1 MEHELTA
8 LEQKLQDRLNKL
20 SGMKAILDQTS
31 NSFPRKNGDW
41 RQAEQVDS
49 EIAFILSLAL

>member
-20 SGMKAILDQTS
+20 SGMKAILDTTA
-31 NSFPRKNGDW
+31 NNFIVRNGDW

-49 EIAFILSLAL
+49 EIAFILSLSL